1 MPGPRRPGA
10 GKGARTGGE
19 ETRAPLPCPWG
30 RGFAKP
36 PCRWRSGSPPQRA
49 RATRARA
56 PGSPPGLGPGAGY
69 PPRGQVGSPSFGR
82 CPGCSGES
90 SRRAAPRSGHRNPAS
105 CSRRRPPRYRT
116 CRRTSAAGPGRWC
129 PAWPGT
135 RADRL
140 HGSCPSLCGPRP
152 WLDRDSGPWV
162 LFSKGGKGS
171 SRQRAPS
178 HSDWGGR
185 RRLSLRAR
193 GGSAAPVP
201 ASPLRAPSQRAQRLG
216 RSGGVFRSPASPAQP
231 AAPPA
236 RRDPNVAS
244 RSRVPAAHPKEK
256 SNLAR
261 AHTHRHGSSSP
272 NNPQVDTQEL
282 ASLTCEHKLRF
293 THTHS
298 QFGLPNTSLCP
309 TQVRKLCWLRWVD
322 INSKFLLIYSNTHT
336 HKLRF
341 TRLTISDFVYP

>member
-1 MPGPRRPGA
+1 MARGCGREGRGPTHPVSRAHKDATVGTRVNNSDLGWKVSMHSAEGALFLPSPPSPPQSEREKVVSGPRRPGA
-10 GKGARTGGE
+10 AKGARTGGE

-69 PPRGQVGSPSFGR
+69 PPRRQVGSPSLGR

-105 CSRRRPPRYRT
+105 CSRRRPPRCRT
-116 CRRTSAAGPGRWC
+116 CLRTSAAGPGRWC

-162 LFSKGGKGS
+162 LFPKGGKGS
-171 SRQRAPS
+171 SRQRAPN

-231 AAPPA
+231 ASPPA

-244 RSRVPAAHPKEK
+244 CDHASPPPIQRRNPTWRARTHTGTVPA
-256 SNLAR
+256 R
-261 AHTHRHGSSSP
+261 
-272 NNPQVDTQEL
+272 
-282 ASLTCEHKLRF
+282 
-293 THTHS
+293 
-298 QFGLPNTSLCP
+298 P
-309 TQVRKLCWLRWVD
+309 T
-322 INSKFLLIYSNTHT
+322 TP
-336 HKLRF
+336 
-341 TRLTISDFVYP
+341 RLTL